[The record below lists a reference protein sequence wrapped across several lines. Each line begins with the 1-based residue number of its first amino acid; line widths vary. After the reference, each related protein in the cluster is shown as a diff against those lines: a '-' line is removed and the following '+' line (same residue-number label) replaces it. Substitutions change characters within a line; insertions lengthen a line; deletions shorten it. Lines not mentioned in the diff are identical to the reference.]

1 MIMANDPHDGPQDLS
16 NDDRFRYIGFDVF
29 PKDESDFWNDESERA
44 RHLSRVKKAGGK
56 FVPLSRSD
64 SIVASQ
70 SMNPW
75 ERYILS
81 GCSVA
86 LLAAPFATWFSFTRG
101 DEAMSYS
108 GLSLLFGMG
117 PIMEY
122 LALGAGALTTNF
134 LLLLGLM
141 LLSMLFGAMTLFGLY
156 AGSDNPESSMLRLK
170 RILNLHYLPL
180 VGWVVFFALIMSP
193 TEIPF
198 GVSLGLSQVAGT
210 LDIEALANSSS
221 IGLWIPFSV
230 LWVNAIKGNEL

>member
-1 MIMANDPHDGPQDLS
+1 MANDSHDGPQDIS
-16 NDDRFRYIGFDVF
+16 KDERYRYIGFDVF
-29 PKDESDFWNDESERA
+29 PRDESDFWKDESEHA
-44 RHLSRVKKAGGK
+44 RHLARVKKAGGK

-70 SMNPW
+70 SLSTW
-75 ERYILS
+75 ERYVLG

-108 GLSLLFGMG
+108 GLSLLTGMG
-117 PIMEY
+117 AIMEY

-134 LLLLGLM
+134 LLLMGLM
-141 LLSMLFGAMTLFGLY
+141 VMSMGFGALTLFALY
-156 AGSDNPESSMLRLK
+156 AGSDNPEKNMIRLK

-180 VGWVVFFALIMSP
+180 VGWIVFFVLIMSP

-198 GVSLGLSQVAGT
+198 GLSLGLSQVAGT
-210 LDIEALANSSS
+210 LDIESLANSSS
-221 IGLWIPFSV
+221 IGLWIPFAV